1 MIVELMFIFLFRILE
16 YYHIFTERMSRKLAN
31 GVKNNNLNMDNLFKD
46 EPQGLLVL
54 EENRMFLQ
62 QLIDDWDARVDE
74 MLDNLALLIN
84 EPWDDEGRKPR
95 ACVARG

>member
-1 MIVELMFIFLFRILE
+1 MFK
-16 YYHIFTERMSRKLAN
+16 KLVN
-31 GVKNNNLNMDNLFKD
+31 SVTNDNNLNMENLFKD

-62 QLIDDWDARVDE
+62 QLIDDWDARVDD

-84 EPWDDEGRKPR
+84 EPWDGEERKPR
-95 ACVARG
+95 ECVGRG